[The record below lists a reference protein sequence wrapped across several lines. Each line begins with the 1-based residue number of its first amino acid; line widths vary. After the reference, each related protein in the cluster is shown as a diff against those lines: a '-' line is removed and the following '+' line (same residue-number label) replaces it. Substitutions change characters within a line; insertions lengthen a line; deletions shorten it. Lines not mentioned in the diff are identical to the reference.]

1 MSGDPTLERIAQGN
15 GLALCAA
22 GPWTARFAPDLERI
36 VAEAEK
42 LAGSRPNIFIDVSQ
56 VSKLDTFGA
65 WLIER
70 LRRSLTQGGVEA
82 KIAGLSANYSSLVDE
97 VRRVKASPA
106 LETSSVTIT
115 GMLDQIGRSVAG
127 IGGTLVSLID
137 MLGAVLAAAGRCL
150 IHPAGFRL
158 TSTVHHLEQVCWR
171 AVPIVV
177 LITFLI
183 GCIIS
188 QQGIFH
194 FRQFGADIFVV
205 DMLGVLVLR
214 EIGVLL
220 VAIMVAGRSGS
231 AYTAELGSMK
241 MREEIDALRTMG
253 FDPIEVLI
261 LPRMLALVLAL
272 PILAFLGAMAALYGG
287 GLVAWLY
294 GGVDP
299 EAFLL
304 RLRDAIS
311 IDHFIVGMIKA
322 PVMAAVIGIVACVEG
337 LAVQGSAES
346 LGPAHDLLGGEGYL
360 LRHRDGRRV
369 RDLLRIDR
377 NVTMALQP
385 ASDAIIRVR
394 DITVQFGKN
403 RILDGLN
410 LDVKRGE
417 ILGFVG
423 PSGAGKSVLTRTI
436 IGLVPKV
443 AGSIEVFGVDL
454 DAADAKARRGV
465 ERRWGV
471 LFQQGALFSSLTV
484 RQNIQ
489 FPVREY
495 LSLSQRL
502 LDEITIAK
510 LGMVGLKPEVVD
522 RYPVG
527 TLRRHD
533 QARGAGARA
542 GARSGTG
549 VPR

>member
-1 MSGDPTLERIAQGN
+1 MKGDPTLERIARGN

-22 GPWTARFAPDLERI
+22 GPWTARFASELEQM
-36 VAEAEK
+36 VSDAERLKGKA
-42 LAGSRPNIFIDVSQ
+42 ANVFIDVSQ
-56 VSKLDTFGA
+56 ISKLDTFGA

-70 LRRSLTQGGVEA
+70 LRRGLTQGGIEA
-82 KIAGLSANYSSLVDE
+82 KIAGLSADYSTLVEE
-97 VRRVKASPA
+97 VRRVKAAPPA
-106 LETSSVTIT
+106 EATTVTVT
-115 GMLDQIGRSVAG
+115 GILDQVGRTMAG
-127 IGGTLVSLID
+127 VGGTILGLVD
-137 MLGAVLAAAGRCL
+137 MLGAVLAASFHVL
-150 IHPAGFRL
+150 THPRTFRL

-194 FRQFGADIFVV
+194 FRRFGADIFVV

-272 PILAFLGAMAALYGG
+272 PILAFLGAIAALYGG

-311 IDHFIVGMIKA
+311 IDHFTVGLIKA

-346 LGPAHDLLGGEGYL
+346 LGQHTTSSVVKGIFFVIVM
-360 LRHRDGRRV
+360 DGV
-369 RDLLRIDR
+369 FAIFF
-377 NVTMALQP
+377 
-385 ASDAIIRVR
+385 AS
-394 DITVQFGKN
+394 
-403 RILDGLN
+403 
-410 LDVKRGE
+410 
-417 ILGFVG
+417 
-423 PSGAGKSVLTRTI
+423 
-436 IGLVPKV
+436 IG
-443 AGSIEVFGVDL
+443 
-454 DAADAKARRGV
+454 
-465 ERRWGV
+465 
-471 LFQQGALFSSLTV
+471 
-484 RQNIQ
+484 
-489 FPVREY
+489 
-495 LSLSQRL
+495 
-502 LDEITIAK
+502 
-510 LGMVGLKPEVVD
+510 M
-522 RYPVG
+522 
-527 TLRRHD
+527 
-533 QARGAGARA
+533 
-542 GARSGTG
+542 
-549 VPR
+549 

>member
-1 MSGDPTLERIAQGN
+1 VKGDPTLERIAQGN
-15 GLALCAA
+15 GLALSAT
-22 GPWTARFAPDLERI
+22 GPWIARFASELEQI
-36 VAEAEK
+36 VSDAERLRGK
-42 LAGSRPNIFIDVSQ
+42 SSNVFIDVSR

-82 KIAGLSANYSSLVDE
+82 KIAGLSADYSSLVDE
-97 VRRVKASPA
+97 VRRVKTIPA
-106 LETSSVTIT
+106 ADVTSVTVT
-115 GMLDQIGRSVAG
+115 GILDSVGRTMAG
-127 IGGTLVSLID
+127 ISGTILSLVD
-137 MLGAVLAAAGRCL
+137 MLGAVLAASGRVL
-150 IHPAGFRL
+150 IHPRSFRL
-158 TSTVHHLEQVCWR
+158 TSTVHHMEQVCWR

-194 FRQFGADIFVV
+194 FRRFGADIFVV

-272 PILAFLGAMAALYGG
+272 PILAFLGAIAALYGG

-311 IDHFIVGMIKA
+311 IDHFTVGIIKA

-346 LGPAHDLLGGEGYL
+346 LGQHTTSSVVKGIFFVIVM
-360 LRHRDGRRV
+360 DGV
-369 RDLLRIDR
+369 FAIFF
-377 NVTMALQP
+377 
-385 ASDAIIRVR
+385 AS
-394 DITVQFGKN
+394 
-403 RILDGLN
+403 
-410 LDVKRGE
+410 
-417 ILGFVG
+417 
-423 PSGAGKSVLTRTI
+423 
-436 IGLVPKV
+436 IG
-443 AGSIEVFGVDL
+443 
-454 DAADAKARRGV
+454 
-465 ERRWGV
+465 
-471 LFQQGALFSSLTV
+471 
-484 RQNIQ
+484 
-489 FPVREY
+489 
-495 LSLSQRL
+495 
-502 LDEITIAK
+502 
-510 LGMVGLKPEVVD
+510 M
-522 RYPVG
+522 
-527 TLRRHD
+527 
-533 QARGAGARA
+533 
-542 GARSGTG
+542 
-549 VPR
+549 